1 MTETKPK
8 VFQDIDNAIVNLKV
22 QFGQEMGSALSELT
36 LSIERGHVV
45 ERKAAECEKTVI
57 AFETLLKK
65 REE

>member
-22 QFGQEMGSALSELT
+22 QMGQEMGSALSELT
-36 LSIERGHVV
+36 LSIERGNVV
-45 ERKAAECEKTVI
+45 ERKASEIEKTVI